1 MPAEFIETDVK
12 SEVASLAQLLGDTR
26 VRFRHRETQ
35 LASWQKLI
43 DVDLQI
49 RTVLTRPLSAEL
61 QLEVRRLTASLRA
74 LDPH

>member
-1 MPAEFIETDVK
+1 MPTEFVEADLK
-12 SEVASLAQLLGDTR
+12 SEVASLTELLGDTR

-35 LASWQKLI
+35 FASWQKLI

-49 RTVLTRPLSAEL
+49 RLALARPLSAEL
-61 QLEVRRLTASLRA
+61 QLEIRRLTARLRS